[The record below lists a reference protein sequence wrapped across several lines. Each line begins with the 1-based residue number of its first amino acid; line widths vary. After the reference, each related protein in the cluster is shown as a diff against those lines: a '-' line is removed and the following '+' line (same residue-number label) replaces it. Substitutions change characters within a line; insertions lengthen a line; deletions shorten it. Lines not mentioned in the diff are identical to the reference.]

1 MDESSLTGEPIA
13 KPKDTSATAA
23 AAASSS
29 NAVSDISQMDN
40 ICFQGTLVTDGNGS
54 GMVVCTG
61 ENSQFGEIFK
71 KMQSEEPPR

>member
-1 MDESSLTGEPIA
+1 M
-13 KPKDTSATAA
+13 TSKCVLMFAGAGPEA
-23 AAASSS
+23 
-29 NAVSDISQMDN
+29 DINQMDN

-71 KMQSEEPPR
+71 KMQSEEPPRYAHPSFGSASCL